1 MNVQMFNC
9 SKVGQYSLLLNLKT
23 DDVVKKS
30 VRCSVFWPS
39 PPLVNKILNLES
51 ELR

>member
-1 MNVQMFNC
+1 MFNS
-9 SKVGQYSLLLNLKT
+9 SKVGQYSLLLKLKT

-30 VRCSVFWPS
+30 VRYSVFSVFWPS

-51 ELR
+51 EQR